1 MTRLIY
7 VPRMNN
13 IHISGKNAKRQ
24 GRGMGSVLL
33 QVGGPGSASS
43 YGSVEEYKDTTGR
56 GLGLGLGLGLS
67 TSDRSGLSKKLE
79 SLSINPSKQKPKNI
93 RFNF

>member
-13 IHISGKNAKRQ
+13 IHISGRNAKRV

-33 QVGGPGSASS
+33 QTGGTGSASS
-43 YGSVEEYKDTTGR
+43 YESVEDYKDTTGR
-56 GLGLGLGLGLS
+56 GLGLGLGLGVS
-67 TSDRSGLSKKLE
+67 SRSGLNKKLE

-93 RFNF
+93 KFSF

>member
-1 MTRLIY
+1 MARLIY

-13 IHISGKNAKRQ
+13 IHISGKNARRQ
-24 GRGMGSVLL
+24 GKGMGSVLL

-43 YGSVEEYKDTTGR
+43 YGSLEEYKDTTGR
-56 GLGLGLGLGLS
+56 GLGLGLS
-67 TSDRSGLSKKLE
+67 TPDRSGLSKKLE

>member
-1 MTRLIY
+1 MGRLIY

-13 IHISGKNAKRQ
+13 IHISGKNPRRQ

-33 QVGGPGSASS
+33 QTGGPGSGSS
-43 YGSVEEYKDTTGR
+43 YESLEDYKSTTGR

-67 TSDRSGLSKKLE
+67 TPDRSGLSKKLE
-79 SLSINPSKQKPKNI
+79 SLSITPAKQKPKNI
-93 RFNF
+93 KFNF

>member
-1 MTRLIY
+1 MRKLIY
-7 VPRMNN
+7 VPHMKNL
-13 IHISGKNAKRQ
+13 HLSGRNVRRQ

-33 QVGGPGSASS
+33 QTGGPGSASS
-43 YGSVEEYKDTTGR
+43 YESVEEYRDTTGR

-67 TSDRSGLSKKLE
+67 GSDRSGLSKKLE
-79 SLSINPSKQKPKNI
+79 SLSITPSKQKPKNI

>member
-1 MTRLIY
+1 MRKLIY
-7 VPRMNN
+7 VPHMNN
-13 IHISGKNAKRQ
+13 IHISGRRAVRR

-33 QVGGPGSASS
+33 QTGGPGSASS
-43 YGSVEEYKDTTGR
+43 YESVEEYKDTTGR

-67 TSDRSGLSKKLE
+67 TPDRSGLSKKLE